1 MQLGRS
7 AIRQSE
13 LYNSQ
18 SLTEGFV
25 SDAQTIMKT
34 NVAMTQL
41 ARVTVFLSTLV
52 ICQANFEVYA
62 QSGSGTPRETR
73 QNIPDAELID
83 QDGKSVHLYT
93 DLVKGRVAALSFIF
107 TTCTTICPLIGA
119 DLGRLQTELGQ
130 ALGEDIV
137 LISVSVDP
145 ATDTPERMKAWGAQF
160 GAKPGWSLLTGDK
173 QTVDQLLKV
182 VGLYT
187 PDIQSHSPFLVLVN
201 DRTGDWTRVSAL
213 ETPPAKIAEI
223 LQKMAET
230 AGKPEPKPETDNP
243 AKELQAAP
251 LQASSKVVS
260 PAQRYFG
267 DALLTN
273 QDGKP
278 LRLYTDILK
287 GNVVIINSF
296 YSTCSSVCRV
306 TIPVF
311 KQLQEN
317 LGERVGKDVRLVSI
331 TVDPENDTPEILKQ
345 YAAGVG
351 AKPGWEFLTGDK
363 QTVDEVLYKFGL
375 YTEAKEDHSNV
386 FIVGNERTGL
396 WKKVLGIAP
405 PYEILRSVESVL
417 DDGK

>member
-1 MQLGRS
+1 
-7 AIRQSE
+7 
-13 LYNSQ
+13 
-18 SLTEGFV
+18 
-25 SDAQTIMKT
+25 MKT
-34 NVAMTQL
+34 NVAMMQL
-41 ARVTVFLSTLV
+41 ARVMVFLSTLA
-52 ICQANFEVYA
+52 ICLTNFEVFA
-62 QSGSGTPRETR
+62 QSGSGTPTETR

-93 DLVKGRVAALSFIF
+93 DLVKGRVSALSFIF

-130 ALGEDIV
+130 ALGGNIV

-173 QTVDQLLKV
+173 QTVDQLLKA

-187 PDIQSHSPFLVLVN
+187 PDIQSHSPFLVLIN

-230 AGKPEPKPETDNP
+230 AGLPKPKPDAKLDSPPGGALLAAPSADRPKQSQPPPTDNP

-260 PAQRYFG
+260 PAERYFG

-331 TVDPENDTPEILKQ
+331 TVDPENDTPEILRQ

-351 AKPGWEFLTGDK
+351 AKAGWEFLTGDK

-405 PYEILRSVESVL
+405 PYEIFRSVESVL
-417 DDGK
+417 NDQK

>member
-1 MQLGRS
+1 MSIVNLRVYTILSYRPLGRALLPPSPSLWRTS
-7 AIRQSE
+7 ATPSADRPKQ
-13 LYNSQ
+13 SQ
-18 SLTEGFV
+18 S
-25 SDAQTIMKT
+25 
-34 NVAMTQL
+34 
-41 ARVTVFLSTLV
+41 
-52 ICQANFEVYA
+52 
-62 QSGSGTPRETR
+62 
-73 QNIPDAELID
+73 
-83 QDGKSVHLYT
+83 
-93 DLVKGRVAALSFIF
+93 
-107 TTCTTICPLIGA
+107 
-119 DLGRLQTELGQ
+119 
-130 ALGEDIV
+130 
-137 LISVSVDP
+137 
-145 ATDTPERMKAWGAQF
+145 
-160 GAKPGWSLLTGDK
+160 
-173 QTVDQLLKV
+173 
-182 VGLYT
+182 
-187 PDIQSHSPFLVLVN
+187 
-201 DRTGDWTRVSAL
+201 
-213 ETPPAKIAEI
+213 PP
-223 LQKMAET
+223 
-230 AGKPEPKPETDNP
+230 TDNP
-243 AKELQAAP
+243 AKDLQAAP

-260 PAQRYFG
+260 PAERYFG
-267 DALLTN
+267 DAPLIN

-296 YSTCSSVCRV
+296 YSTCSGVCRV

-331 TVDPENDTPEILKQ
+331 TVDPENDTPEILRQ

>member
-1 MQLGRS
+1 
-7 AIRQSE
+7 
-13 LYNSQ
+13 
-18 SLTEGFV
+18 
-25 SDAQTIMKT
+25 MKT
-34 NVAMTQL
+34 NVPLTQL

-52 ICQANFEVYA
+52 ICQTNFEVRG
-62 QSGSGTPRETR
+62 QSGPGTPTETR

-83 QDGKSVHLYT
+83 QDGKTVHLYT
-93 DLVKGRVAALSFIF
+93 DLMKGRVAALSFIF

-137 LISVSVDP
+137 MISVSVDP
-145 ATDTPERMKAWGAQF
+145 ATDTPQRMKAWGAQF

-173 QTVDQLLKV
+173 QTVDQLLKL

-223 LQKMAET
+223 LQKMAEAAT
-230 AGKPEPKPETDNP
+230 PSADRPKHSQSPPTDNP
-243 AKELQAAP
+243 AKELQATPRQTPSDMNSTA
-251 LQASSKVVS
+251 AEDSKVVP
-260 PAQRYFG
+260 PAERYFG
-267 DALLTN
+267 NALLIN

-306 TIPVF
+306 TIPVV

-331 TVDPENDTPEILKQ
+331 TVDPQNDTAEVLRQ
-345 YAAGVG
+345 YAAGIG
-351 AKPGWEFLTGDK
+351 AKPGWDFLTGDK
-363 QTVDEVLYKFGL
+363 QTVDQVLYKFGL

-386 FIVGNERTGL
+386 FIIGNEPTGL

-417 DDGK
+417 NDGK